1 MVSGLVFN
9 IQKYSIQDGPGIRT
23 TVFLKGCPLRC
34 WWCHNPEGIAS
45 EPELLVNEGRCS
57 GCGACRI
64 ACPLEAE
71 NGGDAHGPAPVDRPD
86 CLRCGACAAA
96 CVTEARQMA
105 GRRMTVADVMLEVS
119 RDRIFYD
126 DSGGGVTFSGG
137 EPLMQPEFLV
147 AMLTACR
154 EQEIH
159 TAVDTS
165 GYAPRADLL
174 AAARWTDLFLYD
186 LKMFDASLHSRH
198 TGVSNVEIF
207 ENLKALGQVHGNI
220 WVRIPLLPGVNDG
233 LSELENLA
241 EFAASV
247 PGVRQINLLPY
258 HNTGVHK
265 FARLGRPRRGEPMVP
280 PPYESVADAA
290 AHLQQ
295 CGVPVVAGG

>member
-1 MVSGLVFN
+1 
-9 IQKYSIQDGPGIRT
+9 
-23 TVFLKGCPLRC
+23 
-34 WWCHNPEGIAS
+34 
-45 EPELLVNEGRCS
+45 
-57 GCGACRI
+57 
-64 ACPLEAE
+64 
-71 NGGDAHGPAPVDRPD
+71 
-86 CLRCGACAAA
+86 
-96 CVTEARQMA
+96 MA

-207 ENLKALGQVHGNI
+207 ENL
-220 WVRIPLLPGVNDG
+220 
-233 LSELENLA
+233 
-241 EFAASV
+241 
-247 PGVRQINLLPY
+247 
-258 HNTGVHK
+258 T
-265 FARLGRPRRGEPMVP
+265 
-280 PPYESVADAA
+280 
-290 AHLQQ
+290 
-295 CGVPVVAGG
+295 